1 MSAQIKVDD
10 LFFVRDRT
18 LRRQPPSSL
27 VAGAPVSQLA
37 SPAAGGQVTNGRTF
51 KNLFTFSHTG
61 DLLWGTHF
69 KLAVS
74 KI

>member
-27 VAGAPVSQLA
+27 VAGAPVNAGAGQLA
-37 SPAAGGQVTNGRTF
+37 G
-51 KNLFTFSHTG
+51 
-61 DLLWGTHF
+61 
-69 KLAVS
+69 
-74 KI
+74 